1 VKYTE
6 FLNPLKGPAGG
17 GGGGKP
23 PMLVGT
29 GSPVEVRTELLEV
42 IVLLSRFVGVM
53 LILPRLVEEL
63 LALKLR
69 LKLLVG
75 SAAVLVGVSTK
86 TSVVPVLELDDA
98 PIVVVG
104 DRAIQESLPLP
115 LVTFGATA

>member
-1 VKYTE
+1 
-6 FLNPLKGPAGG
+6 
-17 GGGGKP
+17 
-23 PMLVGT
+23 MLVGT

>member
-1 VKYTE
+1 
-6 FLNPLKGPAGG
+6 
-17 GGGGKP
+17 
-23 PMLVGT
+23 
-29 GSPVEVRTELLEV
+29 
-42 IVLLSRFVGVM
+42 M